1 MVINNANFSLDTIKT
16 LLNGV
21 NTSDYR
27 FTTGSYTGKG
37 VGYSAQ
43 IRESNVNFMDKYIM
57 FISKYNEALA
67 IVTSN
72 CFIVLMHRNTNAT
85 SLYSMDSTNSGRGYI
100 LWSHSDYTINATN
113 SLNELNEK
121 YNYFILAP
129 YYDPST
135 SPGWSV

>member
-27 FTTGSYTGKG
+27 FTTGSYTGTG
-37 VGYSAQ
+37 VGNSAQ
-43 IRESNVNFMDKYIM
+43 IRESNVDFMDKYIM
-57 FISKYNEALA
+57 FISEHNKALA

-72 CFIVLMHRNTNAT
+72 CFTVLMYRNANAT
-85 SLYSMDSTNSGRGYI
+85 SLYSMSNVNSGRGYI
-100 LWSHSDYTINATN
+100 FWSHSDYTTSATN
-113 SLNELNEK
+113 SLNELNVTYK
-121 YNYFILAP
+121 YSIFAP

-135 SPGWSV
+135 SPGWGV